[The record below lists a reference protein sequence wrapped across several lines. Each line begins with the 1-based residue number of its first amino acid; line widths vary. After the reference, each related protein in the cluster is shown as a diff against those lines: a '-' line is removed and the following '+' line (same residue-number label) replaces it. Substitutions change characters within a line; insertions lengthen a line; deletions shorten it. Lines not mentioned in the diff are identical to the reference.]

1 MSLPVGQARIQA
13 AQVPEPQGTA
23 VAGEAVVEAAVAVG
37 GGGVVVVLQ
46 GVGVGQSPGQGGASI
61 RLLGS
66 KKNNTFLF

>member
-1 MSLPVGQARIQA
+1 M
-13 AQVPEPQGTA
+13 
-23 VAGEAVVEAAVAVG
+23 EAAVAVG

-66 KKNNTFLF
+66 KKNNTILF